1 MQEFLKTIWWNN
13 TIESYLIALA
23 VFAGGII
30 LIKLIRKGGV
40 GYLKALAKKS
50 DGTVD
55 DFLVSVLEQNLLPI
69 FNLGTLYV
77 GMRYL
82 TLSPLGDKILN
93 VVYGITIT
101 FFVVRIILRLIKHGL
116 ENYADKQEDPEGK
129 KKQLRGIAAILKLV
143 IWSLAIVFL
152 LSNLGYNVTGIV
164 AGLGIGGIA
173 IALAAQAILGD
184 LFSYFVILFDK
195 PFEVG
200 DFITV
205 DDKKGTVEKVGLKTT
220 RIRSLSGEIIV
231 MGNTNLTNSRLH
243 NFKKL
248 ERRRIAFTLT
258 VTYETPIATLERI
271 PDMLKDIISSR
282 EQITFDR
289 AHLAAF
295 ADSSINFDVVYFV
308 EQPDFVFHMDNQQ
321 AIYLGILKKF
331 VSEGIQ
337 FAYPTQT
344 SYEYNLPV
352 VSSE

>member
-1 MQEFLKTIWWNN
+1 MKEFLQTVWWNN
-13 TIESYLIALA
+13 TIQSYLIALG
-23 VFAGGII
+23 VFTGGVIF
-30 LIKLIRKGGV
+30 LRLVRKGV
-40 GYLKALAKKS
+40 VRYLRAWAQKS
-50 DGTVD
+50 TGTID
-55 DFLVSVLEQNLLPI
+55 DFLVSVLERNLLPI
-69 FNLGTLYV
+69 FNLGALYLA
-77 GMRYL
+77 MRYL
-82 TLSPLGDKILN
+82 TLTATGDKIIN
-93 VVYGITIT
+93 IGYGVVITY
-101 FFVVRIILRLIKHGL
+101 FVVRVILRLIRHGL
-116 ENYADKQEDPEGK
+116 ENYADKHEDPEGK
-129 KKQLRGIAAILKLV
+129 KRELRGISSIINLV
-143 IWSLAIVFL
+143 IWLLAIVFM

-195 PFEVG
+195 PFDLG

-205 DDKKGTVEKVGLKTT
+205 DDKKGTIEKVGLKTT
-220 RIRSLSGEIIV
+220 RIRSLTGEIIV
-231 MGNTNLTNSRLH
+231 MSNTNLTNARLH

-258 VTYETPIATLERI
+258 VTYETPLELLEKI
-271 PDMLKDIISSR
+271 PEMLREIISGR

-321 AIYLGILKKF
+321 AIFLAILKKF
-331 VSEGIQ
+331 ASEGIQ

-344 SYEYNLPV
+344 VYEHKMQV